1 MVLATS
7 MGASVPCG
15 TKLRAV
21 GSGARR
27 VSRSGG
33 LLAALSMVL
42 LLLLVALPSQPESG
56 TPLTSVGDEPG
67 RVAVDIAFSLL
78 LCAGL
83 LGFAVAAWALWPHTD
98 LEIQPIERRRLS
110 LGLAVL

>member
-1 MVLATS
+1 MDCASGAGRTLSEVPPRGVGEGFRIGSGRHENYATS
-7 MGASVPCG
+7 ARRAASMGSSVPCG

-21 GSGARR
+21 ESGGRR

-42 LLLLVALPSQPESG
+42 LLLLVAFASRPGSG

-67 RVAVDIAFSLL
+67 RGSVGIAKS
-78 LCAGL
+78 G
-83 LGFAVAAWALWPHTD
+83 
-98 LEIQPIERRRLS
+98 I
-110 LGLAVL
+110 